1 MKRDSYFLSKDGVT
15 QIHAIEWIP
24 EGEVTAVLQMCH
36 GMVEYID
43 RYHDFASFMAK
54 HGVYVIGHDHLGHG
68 QSVTSQEKLGYF
80 SGNEGNWCVV
90 SDIHQVRLMTQKKYP
105 NVPYFMLGHS
115 MGSFLVRQ
123 YLGLYS
129 EGLSGAIIMG
139 TGDQPDAILAA
150 GKMVCKLIGTL
161 KGWNYRSAFINNMVI
176 GGYEKKMGK
185 AWLTKDQTIVDKYT
199 ADPLCGFMFTVNA
212 YYNMF
217 LGMSLMNQSEKEAKA
232 EKSLPLFFV
241 AGADDPVG
249 NMGKG
254 VKNVFSLYQKQGYQ
268 DAEMKLYPGDRHE
281 ILNELDKDVVYH
293 DILTWLE
300 NRK

>member
-1 MKRDSYFLSKDGVT
+1 MKNEFYFLSKDGVT
-15 QIHAIEWIP
+15 QIHGIEWIP
-24 EGEVTAVLQMCH
+24 DGEVTAVLQMCH

-43 RYHDFASFMAK
+43 RYHDFATFLAE
-54 HGVYVIGHDHLGHG
+54 HGIYVVGHDHLGHG
-68 QSVTSQEKLGYF
+68 KSVTTPEKLGYF
-80 SGNEGNWCVV
+80 CGTEGNWCVV
-90 SDIHQVRLMTQKKYP
+90 SDIHQVRMMTEKKYP

-123 YLGLYS
+123 YLGQYS
-129 EGLSGAIIMG
+129 KGLAGAVVMG
-139 TGDQPDAILAA
+139 TGEQPDLILAA
-150 GKMVCKLIGTL
+150 GKMVCKVIGAV
-161 KGWNYRSAFINNMVI
+161 KGWNYRSSFINNMAI

-185 AWLTKDQTIVDKYT
+185 AWLTRDEAIVNKY
-199 ADPLCGFMFTVNA
+199 ANDPLCGFMFTVNA

-217 LGMSLMNQSEKEAKA
+217 SGMALMNQAEKAAKA
-232 EKSLPLFFV
+232 EKTLPLLFV

-254 VKNVFSLYQKQGYQ
+254 VKNVFSLYQKNGYQ
-268 DAEMKLYPGDRHE
+268 DVEMKLYSEDRHE
-281 ILNELDKDVVYH
+281 ILNELDKEVVYK

>member
-24 EGEVTAVLQMCH
+24 EGEVTAVLQVCH

-268 DAEMKLYPGDRHE
+268 DVEMKLYPGDRHE
-281 ILNELDKDVVYH
+281 ILNELDKDVVYQ